1 MSGLSKKLVLIMLL
15 ALLISC
21 KDEPKQKLTNEKIK
35 AVVSILPMKFIAEQ
49 IGKDR
54 IIVESIIPNGSD
66 PHTFDP
72 SPRVIK
78 KIHDSDIF
86 FLIGDSF
93 VFEKNIVNGIE
104 SRNKTVLAD
113 CSKNVNLINNDPHIW
128 LGMDESKIIAS
139 NIASKLIEQDK
150 ANQSFYENNLME
162 FKSKVDSL
170 KNIIENR
177 LSGLENKMMLVYHPA
192 WRYFLKPFG
201 IKEESVEREGK
212 HPKAGD
218 LKEII
223 AESKYQNVKAIFIE
237 EQFNPDAAKSIAEEL
252 EIKVVKINPLT
263 DNLLYEWD
271 QFSTKLAE
279 NLN

>member
-49 IGKDR
+49 IGKDK
-54 IIVESIIPNGSD
+54 IIIESIIPNGSD

-162 FKSKVDSL
+162 FKNKVDSL

>member
-1 MSGLSKKLVLIMLL
+1 MSKKLVLIMLL

-21 KDEPKQKLTNEKIK
+21 KDEPKQKLTNVKIK

-49 IGKDR
+49 IGKDK

-162 FKSKVDSL
+162 FKNKVDSL

-237 EQFNPDAAKSIAEEL
+237 EQFNPDAAKSITEEL

>member
-49 IGKDR
+49 IGKDK

-113 CSKNVNLINNDPHIW
+113 CSKSVNLINNDPHIW

>member
-49 IGKDR
+49 IGKDK

-162 FKSKVDSL
+162 FKNKVDSL

>member
-1 MSGLSKKLVLIMLL
+1 
-15 ALLISC
+15 
-21 KDEPKQKLTNEKIK
+21 
-35 AVVSILPMKFIAEQ
+35 
-49 IGKDR
+49 
-54 IIVESIIPNGSD
+54 
-66 PHTFDP
+66 
-72 SPRVIK
+72 
-78 KIHDSDIF
+78 
-86 FLIGDSF
+86 
-93 VFEKNIVNGIE
+93 
-104 SRNKTVLAD
+104 
-113 CSKNVNLINNDPHIW
+113 
-128 LGMDESKIIAS
+128 
-139 NIASKLIEQDK
+139 
-150 ANQSFYENNLME
+150 
-162 FKSKVDSL
+162 
-170 KNIIENR
+170 
-177 LSGLENKMMLVYHPA
+177 MMLVYHPA

>member
-1 MSGLSKKLVLIMLL
+1 MLL

-49 IGKDR
+49 IGKDK

-263 DNLLYEWD
+263 DNLFYEWD